1 MLLLEKKNRKEDN
14 IMRLIEGAIYNY
26 KGEPVRFRKQI
37 GVVSFLS
44 RRKKSGF
51 LGRTDLLKR
60 ANKIQVAKFLK

>member
-1 MLLLEKKNRKEDN
+1 
-14 IMRLIEGAIYNY
+14 MRLIEGAIYNY
-26 KGEPVRFRKQI
+26 KGETVRFRKQI

>member
-1 MLLLEKKNRKEDN
+1 MKLV
-14 IMRLIEGAIYNY
+14 EGAIYNY
-26 KGEPVRFRKQI
+26 KGETVRFRKQI
-37 GVVSFLS
+37 GVVSYLS